1 MNRLIMGVSWCLV
14 LGSAVGAHTV
24 QRAGNVAALWHVDPN
39 HNPRAGQPAQVWV
52 ALTRRGGQPIFQR
65 EVACTLEV
73 RQDPKGTLIL
83 TTPLR
88 GINVE
93 RYRDTP
99 AAQVTFPQPGRYQLR
114 LACQPKQPQ
123 TSDLKPFRFTYHVT
137 VGR

>member
-1 MNRLIMGVSWCLV
+1 MNRLI
-14 LGSAVGAHTV
+14 LGISMALAWVWPGFAHTV
-24 QRAGNVAALWHVDPN
+24 QRAGNVAALWHVEPN

-52 ALTRRGGQPIFQR
+52 ALTRRGGNPIFNR
-65 EVACTLEV
+65 EVACTLAI
-73 RQDPKGTLIL
+73 RQEPQGNLLL

-114 LACQPKQPQ
+114 LTCQPKAAN
-123 TSDLKPFRFTYHVT
+123 LKPFEFSYPIT